1 MDEKTLYPV
10 NYEEPKAETKPAV
23 GRDEAAALALIRAA
37 VPAGGKP
44 LPVAQV
50 RKLVCGDQPQYA
62 IVAQGPD
69 PSKAMAEAIEAVAV
83 GQPVIGPAA
92 TAGFLP
98 EEVDTLVQQVIE
110 ERKPSWKPAAV
121 EAAGLGEVG
130 LGGEEKPR

>member
-1 MDEKTLYPV
+1 MDENKLYPL
-10 NYEEPKAETKPAV
+10 NYEEPAAETKPAV

-62 IVAQGPD
+62 TTAHGPD
-69 PSKAMAEAIEAVAV
+69 PSKAMAEAIEAVAA

-92 TAGFLP
+92 TSGFLP
-98 EEVDTLVQQVIE
+98 EEVDALVLQVIA

-121 EAAGLGEVG
+121 AALEV
-130 LGGEEKPR
+130 EELVK